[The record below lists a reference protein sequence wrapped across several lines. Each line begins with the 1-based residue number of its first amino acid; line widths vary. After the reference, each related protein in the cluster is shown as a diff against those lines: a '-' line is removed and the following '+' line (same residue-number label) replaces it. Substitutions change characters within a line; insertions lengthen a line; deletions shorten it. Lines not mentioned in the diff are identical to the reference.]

1 MKNYMDKMTDK
12 YIKDV
17 KNILPFVRREEK
29 EYLYNLELEIKGYI
43 EAHRMTDF
51 KYVIEKFGS
60 PCDAAMDY
68 IEHHIDEK
76 TMIKMRKVLWFC
88 LRLWLVHVFI
98 KNVYMMRKINNNPC
112 NCSDCMVS

>member
-17 KNILPFVRREEK
+17 KNILPFVRKEEK

-60 PCDAAMDY
+60 PCDVAMDY

-76 TMIKMRKVLWFC
+76 TMLKMRKRSKILKVTAITSAVVLSAAVAGACIYKKC
-88 LRLWLVHVFI
+88 LYDEQN
-98 KNVYMMRKINNNPC
+98 K
-112 NCSDCMVS
+112 